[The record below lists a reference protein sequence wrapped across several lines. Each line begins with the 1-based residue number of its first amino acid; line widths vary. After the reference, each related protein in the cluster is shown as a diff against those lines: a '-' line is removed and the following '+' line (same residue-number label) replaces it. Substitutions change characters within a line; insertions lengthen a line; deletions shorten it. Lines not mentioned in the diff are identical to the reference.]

1 MAKTELFSRHQPGG
15 MFAVVNQAV
24 TTGSIFFVN
33 SVTGTNGAG
42 YGQNPDAPVA
52 TIDYAVGLCTASKG
66 DIIYV
71 MEGHAEDIVAA
82 TSLVVDVA
90 GVRIVG
96 LGTGRLRPTLTFKT
110 LATATISVTAANC
123 SLENLVMVS
132 AFTNGVTVGITV
144 AATATSFRLINC
156 VMEESLNTQEF
167 LTGISVGAAAHYL
180 VIDGLEFYGVA
191 GGTDVSAIVLEGGS
205 NFHRIVNC
213 TIYGDF
219 SGAAI
224 DASAATASTYVTQ
237 SFNTIFNTDTTAA
250 LGIKNHATT
259 TGMVC
264 YNNFF
269 LPKNDVGPTGA
280 AMGFVENLVT
290 NVAEKQGFNLPA
302 RDT

>member
-1 MAKTELFSRHQPGG
+1 MAKTELFVRQQPGG
-15 MFAVVNQAV
+15 MFAVVNQNV
-24 TTGSIFFVN
+24 TTGSIFFVD
-33 SVTGTNGAG
+33 SVTGTNGVG

-71 MEGHAEDIVAA
+71 LPGHAEAITAA

-96 LGTGRLRPTLTFKT
+96 LGVGRLRPTLTFT
-110 LATATISVTAANC
+110 TVATATISVTAANC
-123 SLENLVMVS
+123 SLENLVMKA
-132 AFTNGVTVGITV
+132 AFTDGITVGVTV
-144 AATATSFRLINC
+144 AATATGFRLINC

-167 LTGISVGAAAHYL
+167 LTGVSVGAAAHYL
-180 VIDGLEFYGVA
+180 VIDGLEFLGVA
-191 GGTDVSAIVLEGGS
+191 GGSTVSAIVLAGGS

-213 TIYGDF
+213 TLYGDF

-237 SFNTIFNTDTTAA
+237 SFNTIFNTDLTAS
-250 LGIKNHATT
+250 LGIANHATT
-259 TGMVC
+259 TGMMC

-269 LPKNDVGPTGA
+269 LPSANIGPTGA
-280 AMGFVENLVT
+280 AMGLVENLVT
-290 NVAEKQGFNLPA
+290 NVAGLQGFSLPA
-302 RDT
+302 RDS